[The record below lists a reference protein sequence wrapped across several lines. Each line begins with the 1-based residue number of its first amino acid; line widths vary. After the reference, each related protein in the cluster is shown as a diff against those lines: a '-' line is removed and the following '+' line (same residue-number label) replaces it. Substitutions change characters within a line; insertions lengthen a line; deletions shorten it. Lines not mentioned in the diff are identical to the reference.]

1 MIKDKFKIQKT
12 NITERTNMLVNKN
25 TLKAFIRKNRDQ
37 LFISTR
43 SKFDGMTDG
52 CEPCTDKS
60 FRIAKETTRDL
71 RYTLG
76 IEGAYFT
83 NSTGTA
89 RDFITKYEDNDF
101 IGYNVSN
108 CCGYF
113 ILTIKKQKEVA

>member
-1 MIKDKFKIQKT
+1 M
-12 NITERTNMLVNKN
+12 V
-25 TLKAFIRKNRDQ
+25 
-37 LFISTR
+37 
-43 SKFDGMTDG
+43 DG

-60 FRIAKETTRDL
+60 FRVAKETTRDL

-83 NSTGTA
+83 T
-89 RDFITKYEDNDF
+89 RDYITKYEDNDF
-101 IGYNVSN
+101 IGYNISN